1 MIGRA
6 ERRRLFDLNWV
17 VVAVIIT
24 LIAIGL
30 LNLRN
35 VDFYSTDSFH
45 GRQLKWYLVG
55 TVVAVICAVTDLHI
69 ISRLSYLFYAI
80 TIVMLIAVLFTK
92 PINGSTRWL
101 PIPGL
106 GESVQPAEFAKI
118 ALIMALARF
127 YQDGFRDERHDDGP
141 ILRFMRPLLP
151 FTLIGPPIFLIFIE
165 PDLGTTLITLFC
177 ALSIVF
183 FEGLRW
189 RTVFLAV
196 GLVALIVPLGWRF
209 FIHDY
214 QRDRVRVWL
223 DSGALQAEYES
234 AKKSLKQRP
243 EDPELAKHVKELN
256 EVLAKA
262 FQPKQAEIAIGSGG
276 FYGKGG
282 QNGHADRQ
290 RGLPELHTDFVIACY
305 GEERGFVGS
314 SFLITLYYLLCYW
327 CIRVTKLARDR
338 YQVLLAV
345 GVCGLIFWQFFVNVG
360 MVTGLMPVVGV
371 TLPLLSY
378 GGSSVITICIGLG
391 LLFNIVLR
399 KRATG

>member
-1 MIGRA
+1 M
-6 ERRRLFDLNWV
+6 
-17 VVAVIIT
+17 
-24 LIAIGL
+24 
-30 LNLRN
+30 
-35 VDFYSTDSFH
+35 
-45 GRQLKWYLVG
+45 
-55 TVVAVICAVTDLHI
+55 
-69 ISRLSYLFYAI
+69 
-80 TIVMLIAVLFTK
+80 
-92 PINGSTRWL
+92 
-101 PIPGL
+101 
-106 GESVQPAEFAKI
+106 
-118 ALIMALARF
+118 
-127 YQDGFRDERHDDGP
+127 
-141 ILRFMRPLLP
+141 
-151 FTLIGPPIFLIFIE
+151 FLIFIE
-165 PDLGTTLITLFC
+165 PDLGTTLVTLFC

-234 AKKSLKQRP
+234 AKKALKQRP
-243 EDPELAKHVKELN
+243 EDPELVVHVKELN

-262 FQPKQAEIAIGSGG
+262 YQPKQAEIAIGSGG

-314 SFLITLYYLLCYW
+314 SFLLTLYYLLCYW

-338 YQVLLAV
+338 YQVLVAV
-345 GVCGLIFWQFFVNVG
+345 GVCALIFWQFFVNVG

-391 LLFNIVLR
+391 LLFNIVFR
-399 KRATG
+399 RRATG